1 MTINPN
7 PDLVERLSK
16 KLRAQWPGSGAYAAG
31 WMSAKVVEAA
41 RRHAEFCADCPTC
54 HDLAELLSMVAA
66 IQIDNPPPPEL
77 LGRL

>member
-7 PDLVERLSK
+7 PNLVEQLSE
-16 KLRAQWPGSGAYAAG
+16 KLRAEWPSSAYAAG
-31 WMSAKVVEAA
+31 WMSAKAVQTA

-54 HDLAELLSMVAA
+54 HDLADLLSMVAA

-77 LGRL
+77 LERL